1 VTHPP
6 LPCVLSG
13 EGFLLRSRACAG
25 LLFAFFEITV
35 SVTQSHT
42 ETVSKNIALRYDCE
56 VDDLRFCFDI
66 KDVFGN
72 NVPND
77 FGIKEGSIVEVA
89 AWKFLF

>member
-1 VTHPP
+1 MFNH
-6 LPCVLSG
+6 SI
-13 EGFLLRSRACAG
+13 SK
-25 LLFAFFEITV
+25 
-35 SVTQSHT
+35 TQSHT
-42 ETVSKNIALRYDCE
+42 AETVSKNIALRYDCE
-56 VDDLRFCFDI
+56 VDDLRFCFDN